1 MAGSGTID
9 DMVSLMPVDDSDED
23 TARAEAMEPQA
34 ADGAVVLAARLKA
47 LAEPTRIR
55 LLTAIAAHEGREACV
70 CDLTEP
76 VRLSQPT
83 VSHHL
88 KILVDAG
95 FLTRR
100 KHGTWAFYALVP
112 GSLDDLAGVLSSTID
127 HHTVQPVPP
136 L

>member
-1 MAGSGTID
+1 
-9 DMVSLMPVDDSDED
+9 MVSLLPITEL
-23 TARAEAMEPQA
+23 EATDVCTPAVHEPLA
-34 ADGAVVLAARLKA
+34 ADEAAALAARLKA
-47 LAEPTRIR
+47 LAEPTRLR
-55 LLTAIAAHEGREACV
+55 LLSLVAAHEGREACV

-100 KHGTWAFYALVP
+100 KQGAWAFYALVP
-112 GSLDDLAGVLSSTID
+112 GSLDDLGGVLRATID
-127 HHTVQPVPP
+127 HDPVTTGPR
-136 L
+136 